1 MATLRT
7 PNRGVDSSIRVAN
20 LLSMPHGASK

>member
-1 MATLRT
+1 MGTLRM

-20 LLSMPHGASK
+20 LLSMRHGASK